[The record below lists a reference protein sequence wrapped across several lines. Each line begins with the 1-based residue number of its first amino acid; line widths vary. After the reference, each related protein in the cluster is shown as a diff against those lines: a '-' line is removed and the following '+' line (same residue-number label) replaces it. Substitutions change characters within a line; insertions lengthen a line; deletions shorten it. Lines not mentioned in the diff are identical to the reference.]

1 MNMKLLLIQSTPYDL
16 ERRPVK
22 KKRLYFVGLAFP
34 ILAALTPADWEVE
47 VCLETIEDIPW
58 DTDADLVG
66 ISSMGHA
73 VIRSIDIAAEFRRR
87 GKTVVMGGYMTSLMP
102 GEAAKHCDSVIVGD
116 GETVWAEMLSDFARG
131 ELKPRYERPVEAL
144 TWPLPRYELLLGKK
158 IGSFLPVQAGRGC
171 PHSCSFCSVYC
182 LYHNRDLQ
190 RPLEEVVRDIR
201 RVRELGFRRFLLL
214 DDNICANPGYMSA
227 LCDEIKK
234 LGMTWFSQCSINI
247 ARQPELLRKAAE
259 SGCIALSFGLES
271 ISRESLEAMDKGWED
286 PGEYRRLLG
295 IIADAGIDI
304 STEMVVGADGDT
316 LESIAATAAF
326 IEESGAV
333 VPRFYIL
340 TPIPGTLFHKQME
353 EQGRIW
359 NHDMYSYNAAEAVH
373 IPRHMTP
380 EELTKA
386 YWDLYEA
393 VFAYKSIFKRTVL
406 HRRFWRRPFMYLF
419 YLGVNLFYRGQIKRR
434 ITPNII

>member
-1 MNMKLLLIQSTPYDL
+1 MKLLLIQSTPYDL

-182 LYHNRDLQ
+182 LYHNRYLQ
-190 RPLEEVVRDIR
+190 RLI
-201 RVRELGFRRFLLL
+201 
-214 DDNICANPGYMSA
+214 
-227 LCDEIKK
+227 
-234 LGMTWFSQCSINI
+234 
-247 ARQPELLRKAAE
+247 
-259 SGCIALSFGLES
+259 
-271 ISRESLEAMDKGWED
+271 
-286 PGEYRRLLG
+286 
-295 IIADAGIDI
+295 
-304 STEMVVGADGDT
+304 
-316 LESIAATAAF
+316 
-326 IEESGAV
+326 
-333 VPRFYIL
+333 
-340 TPIPGTLFHKQME
+340 
-353 EQGRIW
+353 
-359 NHDMYSYNAAEAVH
+359 
-373 IPRHMTP
+373 
-380 EELTKA
+380 
-386 YWDLYEA
+386 
-393 VFAYKSIFKRTVL
+393 
-406 HRRFWRRPFMYLF
+406 
-419 YLGVNLFYRGQIKRR
+419 
-434 ITPNII
+434 